1 MPIHLHLVLVKHVR
15 PQSALTNLEVDSR
28 PSTFTSPL
36 PKTTMLQKIQI
47 YSKRF
52 PSGRKPSLLS
62 VRRPTTGNSITISS
76 NISPTNSPTNPS
88 SQPAVQSSFDCALFS
103 RNNSSKVRSRIGRH
117 TIMQNESKSLYVY
130 KRSSP
135 SSSDITT
142 TSPKRNP
149 TIWYAA
155 FKSIW
160 VVTARF

>member
-1 MPIHLHLVLVKHVR
+1 MPIHLHLVLVTHVR
-15 PQSALTNLEVDSR
+15 PQSALTSLEVDSR
-28 PSTFTSPL
+28 RSTFTSPS

-62 VRRPTTGNSITISS
+62 ARRPTTGNSITISS
-76 NISPTNSPTNPS
+76 NISPINSPTSPS

-103 RNNSSKVRSRIGRH
+103 PNNSSKVRSRIGRH
-117 TIMQNESKSLYVY
+117 MIMQSGSKSLYVY

-149 TIWYAA
+149 TIWSAA